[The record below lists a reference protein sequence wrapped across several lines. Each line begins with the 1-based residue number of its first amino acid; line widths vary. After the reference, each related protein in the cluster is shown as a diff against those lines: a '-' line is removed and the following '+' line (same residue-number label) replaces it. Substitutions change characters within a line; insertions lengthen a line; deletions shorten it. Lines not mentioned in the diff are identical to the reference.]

1 MLENLLKRK
10 AHVLKVVDEAKAK
23 RQDLERERRDAK
35 ARLWELE
42 QERDRL
48 TRTIFDQKA
57 KVFLEEDRAPIEAEI
72 GRLTARQPIVAAEIE
87 ELTQE
92 ILPRLEAHL
101 QEAEQALKA
110 EALQLRHQAAIRA
123 SEGREALLK
132 RWNSSTADLLRV
144 AEEIG
149 KFNGRYDFHQ
159 KGYRCAAEA
168 QRQPM
173 QGTGEGIPA
182 ALLHALTAAL
192 SAAWQQGYAKG
203 ESLANANDIT
213 L

>member
-10 AHVLKVVDEAKAK
+10 AHVMKVVDEAKAK
-23 RQDLERERRDAK
+23 GQDLERERRDAK

-48 TRTIFDQKA
+48 TRTIFDEKA
-57 KVFLEEDRAPIEAEI
+57 HALLAEDRKPIEQEI
-72 GRLTARQPIVAAEIE
+72 ERLTTRQPQVDREIE

-92 ILPRLEAHL
+92 IIPRLEQHL
-101 QEAEQALKA
+101 TEAQAAVKSEALKLRY
-110 EALQLRHQAAIRA
+110 EAAVRA

-132 RWNSSTADLLRV
+132 QWNAAIPGILHV
-144 AEEIG
+144 AEAIG
-149 KFNGRYDFHQ
+149 TFNGRLEVHQ
-159 KGYRCAAEA
+159 RVYRDAAVE

-173 QGTGEGIPA
+173 QPTSEGIPA
-182 ALLHALTAAL
+182 TILHALSTAL
-192 SAAWQQGYAKG
+192 GEAWRRGYAKG
-203 ESLANANDIT
+203 ETLANEEHVH